1 MDTVGLEAAARIGEG
16 VTTVDPERVAGA
28 GANAWR
34 EAGMYAVSVAG
45 QWHGRTALDL
55 DVDPLGSRGPNAEMR
70 AIWSNCRSEWWY
82 WGSARH
88 LPSVPDQ
95 ECDREMCERISDAD
109 RILRCDLCAGK
120 RSR

>member
-16 VTTVDPERVAGA
+16 VTTIDPELVAGA
-28 GANAWR
+28 GADAWR
-34 EAGMYAVSVAG
+34 ETGMQPSASRVNG
-45 QWHGRTALDL
+45 TRRTALDL
-55 DVDPLGSRGPNAEMR
+55 NVDTLGSRGPNAKMR

-88 LPSVPDQ
+88 LPSV
-95 ECDREMCERISDAD
+95 RIRYATGK
-109 RILRCDLCAGK
+109 CASASATPIESCAAISVPVK